1 MVWIQFTYRRLEE
14 KMMHKKG
21 ILHTKKTIVL
31 VLLVI
36 LSIQILSISSTAP
49 SRINKDVIN
58 STLQKKLHN
67 ADFEDNFDII
77 IQMKK
82 PIDGHDLS
90 IFKVLGFQTLQ
101 RFSAINGIRLIGT
114 KSAILSLST
123 YKEVEWMEYDYKI
136 QFYQEV
142 STTTINATRVWE
154 HMVLS
159 PGGNELG
166 KIDGSGVTVA
176 VVDTGIDATHPDLDY
191 HEKTI
196 MNLKSDFG
204 LYGDG
209 IWQDMPN
216 TDNGFGH
223 GTHCAGTIA
232 GNGDASGE
240 ARRGVAPGANLIG
253 LGTGDALLFN
263 VLGGLNWVY
272 ENSRPNANPHNIRAV
287 SNSWGPGSEE
297 EESNSESDAI
307 IQVTNKLAYENNVL
321 CVFAA
326 GNDGGDG
333 SERRTSRYSN
343 NPVAIGVAAA
353 WRDGMGMAD
362 FSSRGKKGEL
372 DTYPDIAAPGVNIWS
387 AAARRTVIG
396 ATNELEN
403 AYYLAIS
410 GTSMATPHVSGT
422 VALMFQA
429 APSLRMS
436 EMHEDYTPEE
446 SNEQVNM
453 TEKQIHEV
461 EWILKAT
468 AKHIS
473 PTPDNALPQENETG
487 MYDKPLDYIQ
497 GYGVIDAEKAVG
509 VALTLQELRK
519 TNDEATVQD
528 ALDSYFGII
537 SEKQVSERTNTLM
550 TSWRGEWSRYHNTEA
565 GMIFETNQTRQ
576 ILAPQNATKM
586 VLDLSYTAIDSNNF
600 QVVDLT
606 FAVDYDRDGN
616 FDYTGSLSLNPNG
629 QKHEEMDLISGEFSS
644 HRGEYWHFDVL
655 GQGFGGIWSP
665 IHKEPEEL
673 RSEYDYTVSFAFDLN
688 EGETAYVDPGGINSG
703 IGRLDFGEP
712 MEYSG
717 GTLNMNIG
725 TYDLNNIG
733 QIEEPEKEIIDQ
745 DLGWLIFFII
755 AVISLLILTYIYITK
770 FRNKSKKG
778 P

>member
-1 MVWIQFTYRRLEE
+1 MVHINNI
-14 KMMHKKG
+14 K
-21 ILHTKKTIVL
+21 HTKKTLALI
-31 VLLVI
+31 LLVI
-36 LSIQILSISSTAP
+36 LSVQILGIPSSAP
-49 SRINKDVIN
+49 NRVNKNVIN
-58 STLQKKLHN
+58 STLQRKLDN
-67 ADFEDNFDII
+67 ADFEDKLDII
-77 IQMKK
+77 VQMKE
-82 PIDGHDLS
+82 PIVEHDLS
-90 IFKVLGFQTLQ
+90 IFRVLGFKIMQS
-101 RFSAINGIRLIGT
+101 FSAINAIRLIGS
-114 KSAILSLST
+114 KSAILTLST
-123 YKEVEWMEYDYKI
+123 YDDVKWMEHNYKI

-154 HMVLS
+154 HLVLS

-196 MNLKSDFG
+196 LNLKSDFG
-204 LYGDG
+204 LHEDG

-240 ARRGVAPGANLIG
+240 ARRGVAPGAKLIG

-307 IQVTNKLAYENNVL
+307 IEITNKLANDNNVL

-333 SERRTSRYSN
+333 SERRTSRYAN

-362 FSSRGKKGEL
+362 FSSRGKKDEL
-372 DTYPDIAAPGVNIWS
+372 ETYPDIAAPGVNIWS

-436 EMHEDYTPEE
+436 KMLEDFSIEDTSE
-446 SNEQVNM
+446 SVNN

-468 AKHIS
+468 AKHIV
-473 PTPDNALPQENETG
+473 PTPDNELPQENDTG

-497 GYGVIDAEKAVG
+497 GYGVIDAEKAVS
-509 VALTLQELRK
+509 VALTLEELRK

-528 ALDSYFGII
+528 ALDSYHGVI
-537 SEKQVSERTNTLM
+537 SERQVSEKTNTLM

-565 GMIFETNQTRQ
+565 GMVFETNQTRM
-576 ILAPQNATKM
+576 ILAPENATKM

-616 FDYTGSLSLNPNG
+616 FDHTGSLSLNPNG
-629 QKHEEMDLISGEFSS
+629 QKHEEIDLKSGEFAS
-644 HRGEYWHFDVL
+644 HLGEYWHFDVL

-673 RSEYDYTVSFAFDLN
+673 RSEYDYTVSFVFELSD
-688 EGETAYVDPGGINSG
+688 GESTVVDPGGINSG

-712 MEYSG
+712 KEYTG
-717 GTLNMNIG
+717 GTITITVG

-733 QIEEPEKEIIDQ
+733 QEEEPEKEVIDQ
-745 DLGWLIFFII
+745 DLGWLIFFNIAGVFLII
-755 AVISLLILTYIYITK
+755 LAYFYKTK
-770 FRNKSKKG
+770 FAKASKEG